1 MKIGLLGYGTI
12 GSSVYELLKNEI
24 VMVFDIEEKRHLIKD
39 AIFTSSAYDIVS
51 SPLIDTVIECLGG
64 DSLPYEL
71 IKTSL
76 LNGKNVITSNKE
88 VVSNHLPEFINL
100 SKENNVSFFF
110 EASVGGGVPIINN
123 LIDLVNV
130 DGVNHIYG
138 IINGT
143 TNYILTKISEGLSF
157 DEALD
162 LAMKNGFAERDP
174 SADLEGLDLRRKI
187 SILSSIA
194 YKSYIKDEDIKTTP
208 MTFINKDL
216 MAKVKSLGYSIKYI
230 AESIK
235 SGNEIKIVVEP
246 VLFKSIDLISN
257 VNDEFNMII
266 INTLNNG
273 LLSFYGKGAG
283 KYPTASSIVQDL
295 ERIKKG
301 IKQNIILNDN
311 LIIKNDTKSLYL
323 RYKDGEINFTSK
335 FSDDAIYLRVGPYE
349 EI

>member
-1 MKIGLLGYGTI
+1 
-12 GSSVYELLKNEI
+12 
-24 VMVFDIEEKRHLIKD
+24 
-39 AIFTSSAYDIVS
+39 
-51 SPLIDTVIECLGG
+51 
-64 DSLPYEL
+64 
-71 IKTSL
+71 
-76 LNGKNVITSNKE
+76 
-88 VVSNHLPEFINL
+88 
-100 SKENNVSFFF
+100 
-110 EASVGGGVPIINN
+110 
-123 LIDLVNV
+123 
-130 DGVNHIYG
+130 
-138 IINGT
+138 
-143 TNYILTKISEGLSF
+143 
-157 DEALD
+157 
-162 LAMKNGFAERDP
+162 
-174 SADLEGLDLRRKI
+174 
-187 SILSSIA
+187 
-194 YKSYIKDEDIKTTP
+194 